1 MVLPLLYRGIPILS
15 ELSVFPLFSSTPLE
29 RHSLGMGELSLNKT
43 LIQWNLFN
51 FNINDSSWCFE
62 ILFAWNYLQLNFYY
76 CLDSTRKI
84 IVYYY
89 NLDSMKPWFDETA
102 RFLQP
107 WSIETL
113 IQ

>member
-15 ELSVFPLFSSTPLE
+15 VFPLFSSTPLE
-29 RHSLGMGELSLNKT
+29 MGELWLNET
-43 LIQWNLFN
+43 LIKWNLFN
-51 FNINDSSWCFE
+51 YNHNYSSWCFE
-62 ILFAWNYLQLNFYY
+62 ILFAWNYVQLNFYY
-76 CLDSTRKI
+76 GLDSTRKI

-89 NLDSMKPWFDETA
+89 NLDLMKPWLDEMA

-107 WSIETL
+107 WSIEKT